1 FQAVRD
7 AEAVIIVNKID
18 LPQKIDMEEVRR
30 LADGKKVIPVSVK
43 EEKGMEELE
52 EAIASMYFSGEIGMD
67 ETAFVTNARHI
78 ALLKKALE
86 SVEDVLK
93 GIDQKMPIDM
103 IQIDMTKT
111 WETLGEIIGESV
123 QDELLDQLFSQF
135 CLGK

>member
-1 FQAVRD
+1 
-7 AEAVIIVNKID
+7 
-18 LPQKIDMEEVRR
+18 
-30 LADGKKVIPVSVK
+30 
-43 EEKGMEELE
+43 MEELE